1 MFCQQFTKTIRI
13 LDIDDVLS
21 PIWAKYDDML
31 RWHLKEC
38 VQHVEV
44 VQHSGQVVHACCC
57 GQYATA
63 MVPCGVSACWCS
75 RCAAVLN
82 EGLSFRPGI
91 SMYFFDGWV
100 YNYYVHDSTNLI
112 D

>member
-1 MFCQQFTKTIRI
+1 MHVVVANMPQ
-13 LDIDDVLS
+13 
-21 PIWAKYDDML
+21 
-31 RWHLKEC
+31 RWC
-38 VQHVEV
+38 PV
-44 VQHSGQVVHACCC
+44 
-57 GQYATA
+57 
-63 MVPCGVSACWCS
+63 GVSACWCS